1 MEYSHVTHE
10 DFGPEY
16 DEKSRILILGSVPSV
31 KSREA
36 AFYYGH
42 PQNRFW
48 RVLYLLK
55 KSGCLETG
63 LLSEPESQPGQEAK
77 VVGRTGVFRDNQVPR
92 IALKSS
98 ERSEG
103 IFRGKD
109 LAVWIK
115 RVPPVSWAR
124 SEEQETSLRESFPD
138 FPWSRE
144 EKRHFLH
151 VNRIAA
157 WDTISECDIRGSS
170 DASIKNVIPSDIPTL
185 LAASPIRVILCNGA
199 SSYRYF
205 QKYLTPL
212 LEDFY
217 GRNPGIRHVLVQQV
231 PSTSPANAAWSL
243 EKLARA
249 WGQALAAAFL

>member
-31 KSREA
+31 KSREL

-55 KSGCLETG
+55 KRGCLEIQT
-63 LLSEPESQPGQEAK
+63 
-77 VVGRTGVFRDNQVPR
+77 
-92 IALKSS
+92 SS
-98 ERSEG
+98 EQ
-103 IFRGKD
+103 GKETEQRAENTGNED
-109 LAVWIK
+109 IGKKVKAGVK
-115 RVPPVSWAR
+115 MAESAKERDKGAGKKAEVATAPPVSWAR
-124 SEEQETSLRESFPD
+124 SADQEASLREIFPD

-151 VNRIAA
+151 TNRIAA
-157 WDTISECDIRGSS
+157 WDTISECDIKGSS
-170 DASIKNVIPSDIPTL
+170 DASIKNVVPSDIPML
-185 LAASPIRVILCNGA
+185 LAACPIRVILCNGA

-212 LEDFY
+212 LDDFY
-217 GRNPGIRHVLVQQV
+217 RERPGSRRVLVRQV

-243 EKLARA
+243 EDLTGA
-249 WGQALAAAFL
+249 WEQAIVESFR